1 MLKRL
6 FYLLLLFFNIS
17 AVNGQQYAALQE
29 IVNPILPISVNEL
42 PDRLL
47 FQNTQNKSIIGEFTL
62 PKRGLGGLLLFS
74 PDGKLCVSSGGDNR
88 TTIYSVDQASIKQVA
103 DLPFRSVFAVFNE
116 SVAEV
121 LLVHSPSVF
130 QQKLSRYSID
140 TWQAIHTRNIASDVN
155 SVGISSD
162 GKIIGFTNNRLIQ
175 LLDYHSFEKK
185 EVNWQKEKQRLL
197 VFNPRKQEL
206 ASVTDKNIIQIRDLS
221 DEVIAEV
228 KAHQAKIIWLSYD
241 RLGEHL
247 LSLDELG
254 DLYVWNV
261 DQKKLISKY
270 NQVYLRP
277 SFNDKNELLLKQG
290 NEWRS
295 ISFLEEE
302 GSLVDV
308 PYFEKN
314 KENRFKM
321 HPKPILGYTRETG
334 LILGAATTMIWY
346 PKTNDSS
353 KFSQP
358 TVFVPA
364 VSYGFNGKQ
373 LSVGGFMEAYYKHRW
388 YFVNTLSFTNNSKNY
403 FFGVGKESER
413 EHKTAYVSDNI
424 ILDGSI
430 SRILSDR
437 FFIGLGYK
445 LRKDSR
451 LSFEQDPMLAF
462 NGGAGG
468 WVFGIGPV
476 LRMDKRDN
484 IIFPSKGSWLEVN
497 YYRFNKDLI
506 SDYQY
511 HEIKFDYRKYFPV
524 NWLIKGDVLAV
535 QAMFNGTWGGDVP
548 FYQLPYMTADRA
560 FRGVW
565 RNLYIAEQV
574 YSVQA
579 EYRSYFSEVD
589 PRFGYAVFAGLGDD
603 AKNFFKDYKASMK
616 AFYGVGFRQQLVP
629 KFRLDTRV
637 DFGLTSKG
645 DFGIFVG
652 TGVAF

>member
-6 FYLLLLFFNIS
+6 FYLFLFFFNILV
-17 AVNGQQYAALQE
+17 VNGQQSAALQE
-29 IVNPILPISVNEL
+29 VINPIFPISVNEL

-47 FQNTQNKSIIGEFTL
+47 FQNTHNKVIISEFTL

-74 PDGKLCVSSGGDNR
+74 PDGKFCISSGNDSR
-88 TTIYSVDQASIKQVA
+88 TTVYSVDQASIKQIV
-103 DLPFRSVFAVFNE
+103 DLPFRSVFAVFNPSAE
-116 SVAEV
+116 EV

-130 QQKLSRYSID
+130 KQKLSRYSIH
-140 TWQAIHTRNIASDVN
+140 TWEPIHTRNIASDIN

-162 GKIIGFTNNRLIQ
+162 GQTIGFSNNRLIQ

-206 ASVTDKNIIQIRDLS
+206 ASVTDGNIIQIRNLS
-221 DEVIAEV
+221 DEVLEEV
-228 KAHQAKIIWLSYD
+228 KADQAKVVWLSYD
-241 RLGEHL
+241 RFGDHL
-247 LSLDELG
+247 LSLDEIG
-254 DLYVWNV
+254 NLYVWNV
-261 DQKKLISKY
+261 DQKKLTSKFD
-270 NQVYLRP
+270 QIYLRP
-277 SFNDKNELLLKQG
+277 SFNEKNELLLKQD
-290 NEWRS
+290 NEWHS
-295 ISFLEEE
+295 LSLLQEEA
-302 GSLVDV
+302 SLVEA

-314 KENRFKM
+314 KESRFKIL
-321 HPKPILGYTRETG
+321 PKPILGYTRETG

-346 PKTNDSS
+346 PKSNDSS

-373 LSVGGFMEAYYKHRW
+373 LSIGGSMEAYYKHKW
-388 YFVNTLSFTNNSKNY
+388 YFANTLSFTNNNKNY

-424 ILDGSI
+424 VLDGSV

-445 LRKDSR
+445 LRKDSK
-451 LSFEQDPMLAF
+451 LSFERDPMLAF

-468 WVFGIGPV
+468 WLFGIGPV

-484 IIFPSKGSWLEVN
+484 IIFPSKGSWLEIN

-548 FYQLPYMTADRA
+548 FYQLPYMTADKA

-565 RNLYIAEQV
+565 RNLYIADQV

-603 AKNFFKDYKASMK
+603 AKNFFKDYAASIK

-629 KFRLDTRV
+629 KFRLDSRV

>member
-6 FYLLLLFFNIS
+6 FYLFLLFFNIS
-17 AVNGQQYAALQE
+17 VVNGQQSAALQE
-29 IVNPILPISVNEL
+29 VINPVFPISVNEL

-47 FQNTQNKSIIGEFTL
+47 FQNTHNKVIISEFTL

-74 PDGKLCVSSGGDNR
+74 PDGKFCVSSGGDSR
-88 TTIYSVDQASIKQVA
+88 TTIYSVDQASIKQIA
-103 DLPFRSVFAVFNE
+103 DLPFRSVFAVFNP
-116 SVAEV
+116 SAEEL

-130 QQKLSRYSID
+130 KQKLSRYSIH
-140 TWQAIHTRNIASDVN
+140 TWQPIHTRNIASDIN

-162 GKIIGFTNNRLIQ
+162 GKTIGFSNNRLIQ

-206 ASVTDKNIIQIRDLS
+206 ASVTDRNIIQIRNLS
-221 DEVIAEV
+221 DEVLEEV
-228 KAHQAKIIWLSYD
+228 KAHQAKVIWLSYD
-241 RLGEHL
+241 RFGDHL
-247 LSLDELG
+247 LSLDEIG
-254 DLYVWNV
+254 NLYIWDV
-261 DQKKLISKY
+261 DQKKLISKLD
-270 NQVYLRP
+270 QIYLQP
-277 SFNDKNELLLKQG
+277 SFNEKNELLLKQDH
-290 NEWRS
+290 EWHS
-295 ISFLEEE
+295 LSLLQEEA
-302 GSLVDV
+302 SLAKG

-314 KENRFKM
+314 KESRFKIL
-321 HPKPILGYTRETG
+321 PKPILGYTRETG

-346 PKTNDSS
+346 PKSNDSS

-373 LSVGGFMEAYYKHRW
+373 LSIGGSMEAYYKHKW
-388 YFVNTLSFTNNSKNY
+388 YFVNTLSFTNNNKNY
-403 FFGVGKESER
+403 FFGVGKESDR

-424 ILDGSI
+424 VLDGSV

-445 LRKDSR
+445 LRKDSK
-451 LSFEQDPMLAF
+451 LSFERDPMLAF

-468 WVFGIGPV
+468 WLFGIGPV

-484 IIFPSKGSWLEVN
+484 IIFPSKGSWLEIN

-548 FYQLPYMTADRA
+548 FYQLPYMTADKA

-565 RNLYIAEQV
+565 RNLYIADQV

-603 AKNFFKDYKASMK
+603 AKNFFKDYAASIK

-629 KFRLDTRV
+629 KFRLDSRV